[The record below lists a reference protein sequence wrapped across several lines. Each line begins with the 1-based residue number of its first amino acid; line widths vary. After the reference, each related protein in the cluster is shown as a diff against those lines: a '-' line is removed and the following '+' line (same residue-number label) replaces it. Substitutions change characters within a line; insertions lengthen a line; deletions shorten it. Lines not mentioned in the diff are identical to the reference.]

1 MERKAKFAGFWYPS
15 DIKDLDAIINLE
27 SNKDGAGLRYAVLPH
42 AGLYYSGSLIN
53 EFFSRLDKDVDHVLI
68 LSPSHYHYLRPGI
81 FTTSAF
87 TSSSTPYGSIE
98 TKPFDLK
105 PNEIDDRAVN
115 DEHAVEMFL
124 PFIKKHGGLSVS
136 YALIS
141 HVRDYGEIDFLAAK
155 LFEYLDDR
163 TAVVASSDFTHYG
176 KRFSYEPYGPC
187 AVGKV
192 VKRDLIC
199 AELLATGRSEE
210 AFSRYHE
217 STICGLVPA
226 LILSRFASLKK
237 AVGIVGPHC
246 TSLDKG
252 GKEDDFVSYC
262 DVFWRK

>member
-53 EFFSRLDKDVDHVLI
+53 EFFSRLDKDVEHVLI
-68 LSPSHYHYLRPGI
+68 LSPSHYHYLTPGV
-81 FTTSAF
+81 FTTSLF
-87 TSSSTPYGSIE
+87 TFSATPYGSVE

-105 PNEIDDRAVN
+105 PNEINDRAIN

-141 HVRDYGEIDFLAAK
+141 HVRDFGEIDFLAAR

-176 KRFSYEPYGPC
+176 KRFSYEPYGPY

-192 VKRDLIC
+192 VEQDLIC
-199 AELLATGRSEE
+199 AGLLAQGRSEE

-237 AVGIVGPHC
+237 TVGIVGPHC

-252 GKEDDFVSYC
+252 SKEDDFVSYC